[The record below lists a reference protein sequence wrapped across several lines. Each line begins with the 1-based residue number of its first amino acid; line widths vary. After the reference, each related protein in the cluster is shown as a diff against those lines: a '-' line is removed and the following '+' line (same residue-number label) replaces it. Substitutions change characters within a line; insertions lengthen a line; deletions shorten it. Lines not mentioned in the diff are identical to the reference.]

1 MSEPEIKVA
10 INPLESILIG
20 IGAGDFHGEFVEQDI
35 TDELL
40 PYLTK
45 SDLTK
50 LKIPKDKID
59 SIYQSICC
67 LRPIELNQM
76 NDQEKE
82 LFEEHSLRLTEAES
96 TSYGFTD
103 PFDFDLSDKK
113 TNKNP
118 ITVCTKIVQ
127 FKSNTS
133 PALYSR

>member
-1 MSEPEIKVA
+1 MNETETKVA
-10 INPLESILIG
+10 NPLESILIG
-20 IGAGDFHGEFVEQDI
+20 IGAGDFYGEFVEQDI

-103 PFDFDLSDKK
+103 SFDFDLFDKK
-113 TNKNP
+113 LIKT
-118 ITVCTKIVQ
+118 Q
-127 FKSNTS
+127 
-133 PALYSR
+133 